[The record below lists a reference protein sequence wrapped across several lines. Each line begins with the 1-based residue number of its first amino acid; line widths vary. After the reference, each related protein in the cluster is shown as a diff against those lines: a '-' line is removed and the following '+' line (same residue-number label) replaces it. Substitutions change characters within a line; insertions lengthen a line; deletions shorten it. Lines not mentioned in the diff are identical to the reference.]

1 MQVSALLPREIAL
14 LLQIRQ
20 WHVNCSQNF
29 ENGRMATKIRI
40 MRMLQEIRGL
50 AEITHRRPHVR
61 QPGLF
66 LIQLRS
72 HVQQTTHVRRKQTI
86 AVEILHAADADTPQ
100 PVKITHLPASSH
112 ASPPAPAPEI
122 RVLRAV
128 AP

>member
-1 MQVSALLPREIAL
+1 
-14 LLQIRQ
+14 
-20 WHVNCSQNF
+20 
-29 ENGRMATKIRI
+29 MATKIRI

-72 HVQQTTHVRRKQTI
+72 HVQQTTHARRKQTI
-86 AVEILHAADADTPQ
+86 FVDIQESTDIPH
-100 PVKITHLPASSH
+100 PVKITHLPVSSDLG
-112 ASPPAPAPEI
+112 SPAPAAEVPI
-122 RVLRAV
+122 LRAV